1 MQDLLEAVLAP
12 LVELALYGVG
22 RPLLWMLGF
31 DATDSGQLEEIV
43 GLVVI
48 GLGGASAAYFL
59 GAFDA
64 GAFDAGAIGATAGL
78 EAAR

>member
-1 MQDLLEAVLAP
+1 MQEVLEAVLAP
-12 LVELALYGVG
+12 FVELALYGIG

-48 GLGGASAAYFL
+48 ALAGAGAAHVP

-64 GAFDAGAIGATAGL
+64 GVIGPLTGSP
-78 EAAR
+78 